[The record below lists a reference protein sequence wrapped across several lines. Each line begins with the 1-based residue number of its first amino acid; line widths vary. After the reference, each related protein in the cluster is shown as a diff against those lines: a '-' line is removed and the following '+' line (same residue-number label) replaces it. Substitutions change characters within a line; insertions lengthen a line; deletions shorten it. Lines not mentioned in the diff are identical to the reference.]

1 MFSGIVL
8 HGSSKERLQAW
19 AHCEDRSEIFDTAS
33 CFEQYWRSPH
43 LWEEYATDPMY
54 RRSLAQTWWGPKLC
68 QNMPT
73 TWWNL
78 DKNAQ
83 NVSTPM
89 SFTVQSMD
97 FFYQLTKLIAI
108 EPLIPVL
115 EECHTCDDVWEPT
128 WRQLGRFGSRI
139 CYVPFGY
146 SSNYQ
151 KHSQDWPAALLN
163 GFKDNGPFLDLEFVW
178 DASCMKLQQA
188 TSWV

>member
-1 MFSGIVL
+1 MPKYANNVMELGQKRSKRFQTHVL
-8 HGSSKERLQAW
+8 YCPIH
-19 AHCEDRSEIFDTAS
+19 
-33 CFEQYWRSPH
+33 
-43 LWEEYATDPMY
+43 
-54 RRSLAQTWWGPKLC
+54 
-68 QNMPT
+68 
-73 TWWNL
+73 
-78 DKNAQ
+78 
-83 NVSTPM
+83 
-89 SFTVQSMD
+89 D

-163 GFKDNGPFLDLEFVW
+163 GFKDNGPFLDLEFV
-178 DASCMKLQQA
+178 
-188 TSWV
+188 